1 MDEILALVGVGGL
14 IPTVVAAVSAWWS
27 TAFSR
32 RINKRA
38 VEATVANELDSVMV
52 SRPSPT
58 RKLPDTKAGGS
69 RPEGGAPRPEVGAS
83 VTEAEGTLPPPL
95 RHRRFTT
102 QPAGTPGWRNS
113 RPAGGPSRRLGSTAT
128 SPHLDR
134 DERLRAQPTID
145 PSPAIRHRTDE
156 YLRQV
161 RSAQAQSS
169 AFFWAYMI
177 SGCCGVVVV
186 LAAASM
192 VAFGN
197 RDAAAATSIMGAVP
211 VGITALFY
219 KRSTDLDKMVSE
231 NLTRLSRADETA
243 EANRAAHDVV
253 SRMGPGADQDRLL
266 AMIGVRQLFPLATPA
281 EVAELLHAVP
291 ITSETEQ

>member
-1 MDEILALVGVGGL
+1 MDQILALIGLGGL
-14 IPTVVAAVSAWWS
+14 FPTIVAAVSAWWS
-27 TAFSR
+27 TTFSR
-32 RINKRA
+32 RVNKRA
-38 VEATVANELDSVMV
+38 IEVTIAGDPN
-52 SRPSPT
+52 PT
-58 RKLPDTKAGGS
+58 AAAG
-69 RPEGGAPRPEVGAS
+69 
-83 VTEAEGTLPPPL
+83 
-95 RHRRFTT
+95 HR
-102 QPAGTPGWRNS
+102 AD
-113 RPAGGPSRRLGSTAT
+113 AA
-128 SPHLDR
+128 
-134 DERLRAQPTID
+134 ID
-145 PSPAIRHRTDE
+145 NAPAIRHRTEE

-161 RSAQAQSS
+161 RTAMAQST

-231 NLTRLSRADETA
+231 NLTRLGKAYEIA

-253 SRMGPGADQDRLL
+253 SRMGVGADQDRLL
-266 AMIGVRQLFPLATPA
+266 AMIGVRQLFPAATPS
-281 EVAELLHAVP
+281 EVAELLRAVP
-291 ITSETEQ
+291 VESGTDR

>member
-32 RINKRA
+32 RINKQAIEVTIADDQDRIRTRRPTSTNGSPPKNA
-38 VEATVANELDSVMV
+38 RPGAGPTTMTPAEADALDKFLDTRSTGAKSTRDSTEL
-52 SRPSPT
+52 T
-58 RKLPDTKAGGS
+58 G
-69 RPEGGAPRPEVGAS
+69 
-83 VTEAEGTLPPPL
+83 
-95 RHRRFTT
+95 RRV
-102 QPAGTPGWRNS
+102 
-113 RPAGGPSRRLGSTAT
+113 GSTIHNA
-128 SPHLDR
+128 
-134 DERLRAQPTID
+134 
-145 PSPAIRHRTDE
+145 PAIRNRTDE

-161 RSAQAQSS
+161 RSAQAQST

-231 NLTRLSRADETA
+231 NLTRLSKADEIA

-253 SRMGPGADQDRLL
+253 SRMGAGADQDRLL
-266 AMIGVRQLFPLATPA
+266 AMIGVRQLFPAATPA

-291 ITSETEQ
+291 IEPGTEQ

>member
-1 MDEILALVGVGGL
+1 MIGLGGL
-14 IPTVVAAVSAWWS
+14 FPTFVAAVSAWFS
-27 TAFSR
+27 TTFSR

-38 VEATVANELDSVMV
+38 IEVAIAGDPDPIVTTGQQADS
-52 SRPSPT
+52 
-58 RKLPDTKAGGS
+58 
-69 RPEGGAPRPEVGAS
+69 
-83 VTEAEGTLPPPL
+83 
-95 RHRRFTT
+95 
-102 QPAGTPGWRNS
+102 
-113 RPAGGPSRRLGSTAT
+113 
-128 SPHLDR
+128 
-134 DERLRAQPTID
+134 TID
-145 PSPAIRHRTDE
+145 YAPAIRPRTEE

-161 RSAQAQSS
+161 RSAMAQST

-219 KRSTDLDKMVSE
+219 KRSTDLDKLVSE
-231 NLTRLSRADETA
+231 NLTRLSKADEIA

-253 SRMGPGADQDRLL
+253 SRMGVGADQDRLL
-266 AMIGVRQLFPLATPA
+266 AMIGVRQLFPSATPT
-281 EVAELLHAVP
+281 EVTELLRAVP
-291 ITSETEQ
+291 VESGVDHPASGHGAAMSNR

>member
-1 MDEILALVGVGGL
+1 MREWTTGKARTAHGRVPEEVRRGVGVLALIGVGGL
-14 IPTVVAAVSAWWS
+14 IPTVIASVSAWFS
-27 TAFSR
+27 TTLSR

-38 VEATVANELDSVMV
+38 IETTMTGDAVPPVV
-52 SRPSPT
+52 SIPT
-58 RKLPDTKAGGS
+58 EPTDADDHTQT
-69 RPEGGAPRPEVGAS
+69 PRPR
-83 VTEAEGTLPPPL
+83 TE
-95 RHRRFTT
+95 
-102 QPAGTPGWRNS
+102 
-113 RPAGGPSRRLGSTAT
+113 
-128 SPHLDR
+128 
-134 DERLRAQPTID
+134 
-145 PSPAIRHRTDE
+145 E

-161 RSAQAQSS
+161 RSAMAQST

-219 KRSTDLDKMVSE
+219 KRSTDLDKIVGE
-231 NLTRLSRADETA
+231 NLARLSKADEIA

-253 SRMGPGADQDRLL
+253 SRRGVGADQDRLL
-266 AMIGVRQLFPLATPA
+266 AMIGVRQLFPSATPA
-281 EVAELLHAVP
+281 EVAELLRTVP
-291 ITSETEQ
+291 VESGH

>member
-1 MDEILALVGVGGL
+1 MDEILTLIGLGGL
-14 IPTVVAAVSAWWS
+14 FPTVVAAVSAWLS
-27 TAFSR
+27 TTFSR

-38 VEATVANELDSVMV
+38 IEVTIAGDQDSILV
-52 SRPSPT
+52 
-58 RKLPDTKAGGS
+58 
-69 RPEGGAPRPEVGAS
+69 
-83 VTEAEGTLPPPL
+83 
-95 RHRRFTT
+95 
-102 QPAGTPGWRNS
+102 
-113 RPAGGPSRRLGSTAT
+113 GGPTPTDRAT
-128 SPHLDR
+128 LTEFGGPPTNGRPDPASATTTPTITDDESLDR
-134 DERLRAQPTID
+134 DIRPTGAISLRDSAEPTELRTDPTIH
-145 PSPAIRHRTDE
+145 SAPAIRHRTQE

-161 RSAQAQSS
+161 RSAMAQST

-231 NLTRLSRADETA
+231 NLTRLGKADEIA

-253 SRMGPGADQDRLL
+253 SRMGAGIDQDRLL
-266 AMIGVRQLFPLATPA
+266 AMIGVRQLFPSATPS
-281 EVAELLHAVP
+281 EVAELLRAVP
-291 ITSETEQ
+291 VESGSGQ